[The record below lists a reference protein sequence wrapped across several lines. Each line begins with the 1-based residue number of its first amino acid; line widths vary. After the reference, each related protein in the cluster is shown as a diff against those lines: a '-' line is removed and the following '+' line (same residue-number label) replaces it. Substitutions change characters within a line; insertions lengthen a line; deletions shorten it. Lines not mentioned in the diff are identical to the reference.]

1 MLRNHRSGTNAGNAA
16 GPAGG
21 AENGYS
27 MLEVLM
33 VVGITTV
40 LAAMAVPMTSQT
52 LGNFRLSGDARSL
65 TNAAMLAKLRAASD
79 FTQSRLYV
87 DLNARTYHV
96 ETLQKNPAAW
106 IADGGTTTL
115 SWNVRFAWAG
125 VATPPPNS
133 QAAIGQAPA
142 CVTAAGAQ
150 IANTACVLFNSR
162 GIPVDPVVGQPAPV
176 VGAPTAADAL
186 YVTDN
191 SAVYG
196 LTLSATGLIKLWRTN
211 PTVVPSWAMQ

>member
-1 MLRNHRSGTNAGNAA
+1 
-16 GPAGG
+16 
-21 AENGYS
+21 

-40 LAAMAVPMTSQT
+40 VAAIAVPVTTHT

-65 TNAAMLAKLRAASD
+65 TNAVMLAKLRAASD
-79 FTQSRLYV
+79 FSQSRVYV
-87 DLNARTYHV
+87 DLNARSFHV
-96 ETLQKNPAAW
+96 ETLQKNPVAW
-106 IADGGTTTL
+106 IAEGGTTTL
-115 SWNVRFAWAG
+115 SWNDRFDWAG
-125 VATPPPNS
+125 VGTPPPNS
-133 QAAIGQAPA
+133 QAAISQAPA
-142 CVTAAGAQ
+142 CVTVAGAQ

-162 GIPVDPVVGQPAPV
+162 GIPVNELVGQAAPA

-191 SAVYG
+191 TAVYG
-196 LTLSATGLIKLWRTN
+196 VTLSATGLVRLWRTN